1 MSDILI
7 KRDSRIDAKIDP
19 AAGSINLSPTGSDGW
34 RSNLRHAAIGEDL
47 GTIDE
52 TAVIGSEEHRHLAD
66 LVRIADAAGRNVWRQ
81 KAKQSLLL
89 ICRHQTDQAGCFDRA
104 GAQRID
110 ADLAFLEIER
120 PATGEIAHRRLGGAI
135 DAEGRRSHD
144 AGGRAGQDD
153 GSAIAQ

>member
-52 TAVIGSEEHRHLAD
+52 TAVIGSEEHRHLAL
-66 LVRIADAAGRNVWRQ
+66 LVVVPHFSPPHICARMRQ
-81 KAKQSLLL
+81 QPQRLSL
-89 ICRHQTDQAGCFDRA
+89 HP
-104 GAQRID
+104 
-110 ADLAFLEIER
+110 R
-120 PATGEIAHRRLGGAI
+120 PAHTSYS
-135 DAEGRRSHD
+135 D
-144 AGGRAGQDD
+144 
-153 GSAIAQ
+153 